1 MAIDD
6 QALKDALKAIEA
18 GDIPEDLDL
27 PDPEEYD
34 DMGGIKSL
42 DMGAPNNK
50 TAGMGGVMEMFTGPY
65 GFDRNGFEDNYMNF
79 MDYKDGGGDMSL
91 HEFTLNAFDMVKR
104 KEKAPSIKM
113 ASETPDEEAELM
125 LMMEEFQKQE
135 ELKKQLE
142 KDKDREQAM
151 MGGSMRAKYAMGTPE
166 VSEIEA
172 LLKNLKPL
180 KPTKIESTLKNRERS
195 ADQQEMAE
203 AIKSSRMEKDYP
215 EAMKKK
221 YNFMEL
227 VDSSNDALDEER
239 LDRKYNAK
247 NYPPSQR
254 NMSMEELKKML
265 DKAKKDKLKRAKGG
279 IAGVL

>member
-6 QALKDALKAIEA
+6 QAYKDALKAIEA
-18 GDIPEDLDL
+18 GEIPEDLDL
-27 PDPEEYD
+27 PDPEDYD

-42 DMGAPNNK
+42 DRGAPNNK
-50 TAGMGGVMEMFTGPY
+50 TAGMGKVMQMFSGPY
-65 GFDRNGFEDNYMNF
+65 GFDRDGFEENYIQF
-79 MDYKDGGGDMSL
+79 MDYKDGGGDMGIV
-91 HEFTLNAFDMVKR
+91 EFTLNAFDMVKG

-151 MGGSMRAKYAMGTPE
+151 YGGSMRSKYGNGTPE
-166 VSEIEA
+166 SF
-172 LLKNLKPL
+172 
-180 KPTKIESTLKNRERS
+180 KPTEMESILKNRERS
-195 ADQQEMAE
+195 AEQQEMAE
-203 AIKSSRMEKDYP
+203 ALKSKY
-215 EAMKKK
+215 KKK

-227 VDSSNDALDEER
+227 VDPSNDALDEER

-254 NMSMEELKKML
+254 GMGMEELKKML

>member
-1 MAIDD
+1 
-6 QALKDALKAIEA
+6 
-18 GDIPEDLDL
+18 
-27 PDPEEYD
+27 
-34 DMGGIKSL
+34 
-42 DMGAPNNK
+42 
-50 TAGMGGVMEMFTGPY
+50 
-65 GFDRNGFEDNYMNF
+65 
-79 MDYKDGGGDMSL
+79 MDYKDGGGDMGIV
-91 HEFTLNAFDMVKR
+91 EFTLNAFDMVKG
-104 KEKAPSIKM
+104 KEKESSIKM

-151 MGGSMRAKYAMGTPE
+151 MGGSMRAKYAMDTPSS
-166 VSEIEA
+166 SEIEA
-172 LLKNLKPL
+172 LVKDLKTQEIQKP
-180 KPTKIESTLKNRERS
+180 
-195 ADQQEMAE
+195 Q
-203 AIKSSRMEKDYP
+203 
-215 EAMKKK
+215 MKKK

-227 VDSSNDALDEER
+227 IDSSNDALDEER

-265 DKAKKDKLKRAKGG
+265 DKAKKDKEKKAKGG

>member
-6 QALKDALKAIEA
+6 QALKDALRAIEA

-27 PDPEEYD
+27 PDPEDYD

-42 DMGAPNNK
+42 DQSAPNNK
-50 TAGMGGVMEMFTGPY
+50 TAGMGKVMEMFSGPY
-65 GFDRNGFEDNYMNF
+65 GFDRDGFENNYMNF
-79 MDYKDGGGDMSL
+79 MDYKDGGGDMGIV
-91 HEFTLNAFDMVKR
+91 EFTLNAFDMVKG
-104 KEKAPSIKM
+104 KEKESSIKM

-125 LMMEEFQKQE
+125 LMMEEFQRQE

-142 KDKDREQAM
+142 KDREQAM

-172 LLKNLKPL
+172 LLKN
-180 KPTKIESTLKNRERS
+180 RERS
-195 ADQQEMAE
+195 AEQQEMAE
-203 AIKSSRMEKDYP
+203 AMKSKD
-215 EAMKKK
+215 KKK

-265 DKAKKDKLKRAKGG
+265 DKAKKDKEKKAKGG

>member
-18 GDIPEDLDL
+18 GEIPEDLDL

-42 DMGAPNNK
+42 DRRAPNNK
-50 TAGMGGVMEMFTGPY
+50 TAGMGKVMEMFSGPY

-79 MDYKDGGGDMSL
+79 MDYKDGGGDMGIV
-91 HEFTLNAFDMVKR
+91 EFTLNAFDMVKK

-151 MGGSMRAKYAMGTPE
+151 MGGSMRAKYAMGTPSS
-166 VSEIEA
+166 SEIEA
-172 LLKNLKPL
+172 LVKDLKTQEIQKP
-180 KPTKIESTLKNRERS
+180 P
-195 ADQQEMAE
+195 
-203 AIKSSRMEKDYP
+203 
-215 EAMKKK
+215 MKKK

-227 VDSSNDALDEER
+227 IDSSNDALDEER

-265 DKAKKDKLKRAKGG
+265 DKAKKDKEKKAKGG

>member
-6 QALKDALKAIEA
+6 QALKDALRAIEA

-27 PDPEEYD
+27 PDPEDYD

-42 DMGAPNNK
+42 DQ
-50 TAGMGGVMEMFTGPY
+50 
-65 GFDRNGFEDNYMNF
+65 
-79 MDYKDGGGDMSL
+79 S
-91 HEFTLNAFDMVKR
+91 
-104 KEKAPSIKM
+104 APSIKM
-113 ASETPDEEAELM
+113 ASETPEEEAELM

-142 KDKDREQAM
+142 KEKEEGKMASGYKLNDFELNRGVYESMGIKLYNLIDDPEAGSFQEDEVREM
-151 MGGSMRAKYAMGTPE
+151 LYGGQYASGGRVNYAMGTPPS
-166 VSEIEA
+166 SEIEA
-172 LLKNLKPL
+172 LIKGLKPSTKDL
-180 KPTKIESTLKNRERS
+180 KKPL
-195 ADQQEMAE
+195 
-203 AIKSSRMEKDYP
+203 P
-215 EAMKKK
+215 MKKK

-265 DKAKKDKLKRAKGG
+265 DKAKKDKEKKAKGG

>member
-6 QALKDALKAIEA
+6 QALKDALRAIEA

-27 PDPEEYD
+27 PDPEDYD

-42 DMGAPNNK
+42 DQSAPNNK
-50 TAGMGGVMEMFTGPY
+50 TAGMGKVMEMFSGPY
-65 GFDRNGFEDNYMNF
+65 GFDRDGFENNYMNF
-79 MDYKDGGGDMSL
+79 MDYKDGGGDMGIV
-91 HEFTLNAFDMVKR
+91 EFTLNAFDMGKG
-104 KEKAPSIKM
+104 KEKESSIKM

-125 LMMEEFQKQE
+125 LMMEEFQRQE

-142 KDKDREQAM
+142 KDREQAM

-195 ADQQEMAE
+195 AEQQEMAE
-203 AIKSSRMEKDYP
+203 AMKSKD
-215 EAMKKK
+215 KKK

-265 DKAKKDKLKRAKGG
+265 DKAKKDKEKKAKGG

>member
-6 QALKDALKAIEA
+6 QAYKDTLKAIEL

-42 DMGAPNNK
+42 DRGAPNNK
-50 TAGMGGVMEMFTGPY
+50 TAGMGKVMQMFSGPY
-65 GFDRNGFEDNYMNF
+65 GFDRNGFEENYIQF
-79 MDYKDGGGDMSL
+79 MDYKDGGGDMGIV
-91 HEFTLNAFDMVKR
+91 EFTLNAFDMVKG
-104 KEKAPSIKM
+104 KEKAPNIKM
-113 ASETPDEEAELM
+113 ASETPEEEAELM

-151 MGGSMRAKYAMGTPE
+151 YGGSMRAKYNDGTP
-166 VSEIEA
+166 
-172 LLKNLKPL
+172 LP
-180 KPTKIESTLKNRERS
+180 
-195 ADQQEMAE
+195 
-203 AIKSSRMEKDYP
+203 
-215 EAMKKK
+215 MKKK

-227 VDSSNDALDEER
+227 VDSSNDALEEEL

-254 NMSMEELKKML
+254 NMSMEELKRMFK
-265 DKAKKDKLKRAKGG
+265 KAKEDKLKRAKGG

>member
-6 QALKDALKAIEA
+6 QALKDALRAIEA

-27 PDPEEYD
+27 PDPEDYD

-50 TAGMGGVMEMFTGPY
+50 TAGMGKVMEMFSGPY

-79 MDYKDGGGDMSL
+79 MDYKDGGGDMGIV
-91 HEFTLNAFDMVKR
+91 EFTLNAFDMVKK

-151 MGGSMRAKYAMGTPE
+151 MGGSMRAKYAMGTPSS
-166 VSEIEA
+166 SEIEA
-172 LLKNLKPL
+172 LVKDLKTQEIQKP
-180 KPTKIESTLKNRERS
+180 
-195 ADQQEMAE
+195 Q
-203 AIKSSRMEKDYP
+203 
-215 EAMKKK
+215 MKKK

-265 DKAKKDKLKRAKGG
+265 DKAKKDKEKKAKGG

>member
-18 GDIPEDLDL
+18 GEIPEDLDL
-27 PDPEEYD
+27 PDPEDYD

-50 TAGMGGVMEMFTGPY
+50 TAGMGKVMEMFTGPY
-65 GFDRNGFEDNYMNF
+65 GFDRDGFEENYIQF
-79 MDYKDGGGDMSL
+79 MDYKDGGGDMGIV
-91 HEFTLNAFDMVKR
+91 EFTLNAFDMVKG

-151 MGGSMRAKYAMGTPE
+151 MGGSMRAKYNDGTP
-166 VSEIEA
+166 
-172 LLKNLKPL
+172 LP
-180 KPTKIESTLKNRERS
+180 
-195 ADQQEMAE
+195 
-203 AIKSSRMEKDYP
+203 
-215 EAMKKK
+215 MKKK
-221 YNFMEL
+221 YNFMDL
-227 VDSSNDALDEER
+227 VDTKAEDEYYKIKEEL

-265 DKAKKDKLKRAKGG
+265 DKAKKDKEKRAKGG